1 MTEAVVHQEQAEPA
15 RAVVRSAAAEEP
27 PRASPPEGSGMSRRR
42 RRDGLLA
49 FGFLSPTLLV
59 FSVFILFPILFSL
72 YLSFSQW
79 NMFGGE
85 STFVGLDNYARMFG
99 DAEFWSVL
107 AHTGVYTLGTVPI
120 NMALALGAAFYLNTR
135 VIGKRFLRAAF
146 FTPVVIS
153 AVAAAVVWRWVFDP
167 NLGLA
172 NYALEAIGFGAV
184 NWSNSPTAAM
194 VALII
199 VGVWKSFGVNMV
211 LFAAGLAGI
220 PKHYYEAASID
231 GAGGWQ
237 KFWHIT
243 VPLLAPTTLFVLVI
257 SIIGSFQVF
266 DIVFVLTSGGPL
278 GATKVLVFYLYE
290 HAFKYFDMGYASAVA
305 YVLFAILFA
314 LTLVQIRAFRGR
326 GVRGI

>member
-1 MTEAVVHQEQAEPA
+1 MPEVLTQQEVRPA
-15 RAVVRSAAAEEP
+15 AHIVRGEAAEEP
-27 PRASPPEGSGMSRRR
+27 PRPKRRPR
-42 RRDGLLA
+42 LLRGQGPLA
-49 FGFLSPTLLV
+49 LLFLSPTLV
-59 FSVFILFPILFSL
+59 IVSVFILFPILFSF
-72 YLSFSQW
+72 YLSFTQW
-79 NMFGGE
+79 NLFGGE
-85 STFVGLDNYARMFG
+85 PAFVGLDNYARMVD
-99 DAEFWSVL
+99 DAEFWQVF
-107 AHTGVYTLGTVPI
+107 AHTGIYTAGTVPL
-120 NMALALGAAFYLNTR
+120 NMALALAAAFFLNTK

-172 NYALEAIGFGAV
+172 NYALETLGLSAV

-199 VGVWKSFGVNMV
+199 VGVWKSFGVNMI

-220 PKHYYEAASID
+220 PKHYYEAAEID
-231 GAGGWQ
+231 GANGWQ
-237 KFWHIT
+237 RFWHIT
-243 VPLLAPTTLFVLVI
+243 VPLLSPTTLFVLVL

-290 HAFKYFDMGYASAVA
+290 HAFKFFNMGYASAVA
-305 YVLFAILFA
+305 YVLFAVLLV
-314 LTLVQIRAFRGR
+314 LTLVQIRAFRDR
-326 GVRGI
+326 GFKSAA

>member
-1 MTEAVVHQEQAEPA
+1 MSETIVQQEQH
-15 RAVVRSAAAEEP
+15 AVTASAAAVAVAEEP
-27 PRASPPEGSGMSRRR
+27 PRPERRPRRR
-42 RRDGLLA
+42 PFRRDGLLA
-49 FGFLSPTLLV
+49 FGFLSPTLLI
-59 FSVFILFPILFSL
+59 FSVFILFPILFSF

-79 NMFGGE
+79 NLFGGD
-85 STFVGLDNYARMFG
+85 TAFVGLDNYARMF
-99 DAEFWSVL
+99 DDEEFWEVF
-107 AHTGVYTLGTVPI
+107 ANTGIYTLGTVPL

-172 NYALEAIGFGAV
+172 NYALEAIGFSAV

-194 VALII
+194 IALII
-199 VGVWKSFGVNMV
+199 VGVWKSFGINMV
-211 LFAAGLAGI
+211 LFAAGLSGI
-220 PKHYYEAASID
+220 PAHYYEAAAID
-231 GAGGWQ
+231 GANGWQ

-243 VPLLAPTTLFVLVI
+243 VPLLSPTTLFVLVL

-305 YVLFAILFA
+305 YVLFALLFV

-326 GVRGI
+326 GVQGV

>member
-1 MTEAVVHQEQAEPA
+1 MTATVVQQEQVE
-15 RAVVRSAAAEEP
+15 AAESIVRVGAADDP
-27 PRASPPEGSGMSRRR
+27 PRPETPLPGGRRR
-42 RRDGLLA
+42 LFSRDGLVA

-85 STFVGLDNYARMFG
+85 AAFVGLDNYARMFG
-99 DAEFWSVL
+99 DAEFWDVL
-107 AHTGVYTLGTVPI
+107 ANTGIYTVGTVPL
-120 NMALALGAAFYLNTR
+120 NMALALGAAFYLNTQ

-172 NYALEAIGFGAV
+172 NYALETLGFGAV

-199 VGVWKSFGVNMV
+199 VGVWKSFGINMV
-211 LFAAGLAGI
+211 LFSAGLAGI
-220 PKHYYEAASID
+220 PQHYYEAAAID
-231 GAGGWQ
+231 GANGWQ

-305 YVLFAILFA
+305 YVLFALLFV

-326 GVRGI
+326 GVKGV

>member
-1 MTEAVVHQEQAEPA
+1 MTETVIQQEQAEA
-15 RAVVRSAAAEEP
+15 AESIVRVEAAEEP
-27 PRASPPEGSGMSRRR
+27 PRPGAPRPGRRLFS
-42 RRDGLLA
+42 RDGLLA

-85 STFVGLDNYARMFG
+85 AAFVGLDNYARMFG
-99 DAEFWSVL
+99 DAEFWDVL
-107 AHTGVYTLGTVPI
+107 VNTGIYTVGTVPL
-120 NMALALGAAFYLNTR
+120 NMVLALGAAFYLNTH

-172 NYALEAIGFGAV
+172 NYALEGLGFSAV

-194 VALII
+194 VALVI
-199 VGVWKSFGVNMV
+199 VGVWKSFGINMV

-220 PKHYYEAASID
+220 PKHYYEAAAID
-231 GAGGWQ
+231 GANGWQ

-305 YVLFAILFA
+305 YVLFAILFV

-326 GVRGI
+326 GVKGV